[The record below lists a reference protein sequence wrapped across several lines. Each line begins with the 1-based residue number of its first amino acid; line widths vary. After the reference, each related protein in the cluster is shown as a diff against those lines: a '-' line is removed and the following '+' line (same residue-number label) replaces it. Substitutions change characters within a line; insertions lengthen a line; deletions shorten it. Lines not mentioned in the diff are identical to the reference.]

1 MKRVFLTTDQIE
13 ELCEIGSVRAGMYL
27 LINLDK
33 EEDVYG

>member
-1 MKRVFLTTDQIE
+1 MKRVFVTTDQID
-13 ELCEIGSVRAGMYL
+13 ELCETGSVRAGMYL

>member
-1 MKRVFLTTDQIE
+1 MRRVFLTTDQIE
-13 ELCEIGSVRAGMYL
+13 ELRETGSVQAGMYL

>member
-1 MKRVFLTTDQIE
+1 MRQVFLTTDEIE
-13 ELCEIGSVRAGMYL
+13 ELRETGSVRAGMYV